1 VPSSLRLRDARL
13 EAGLERDGYAVI
25 DAFLDARGVAAL
37 AAACSR
43 LEAPI
48 HQQPFGAS
56 IMSDDLAFRAAVD
69 RAIRDVLEPR
79 IEAIANGYRYCFA
92 NFLVKTP
99 RPASAG
105 PGVGEV
111 PIHQDISMID
121 ESRFEALALW
131 CPVVDTDATNGC
143 LAVIPGSHRF
153 NDGPRGPRTSFPYR
167 NLDPYFRPRDVPMK
181 AGSAIVYSPKLFHG
195 SRPNRGHVARVAA
208 GALLAPRGAP
218 LRCYFPDQALQR
230 MEVFEVDDLFYTRYA
245 YRSRP
250 ESVPCIGV
258 VDYWYAPLTRE
269 QLAR

>member
-1 VPSSLRLRDARL
+1 
-13 EAGLERDGYAVI
+13 
-25 DAFLDARGVAAL
+25 
-37 AAACSR
+37 
-43 LEAPI
+43 
-48 HQQPFGAS
+48 
-56 IMSDDLAFRAAVD
+56 
-69 RAIRDVLEPR
+69 VLEPR
-79 IEAIANGYRYCFA
+79 IDAIANGYRYCFA

-111 PIHQDISMID
+111 PLHQDICMID
-121 ESRFEALALW
+121 ESQFEALAVW
-131 CPVVDTDATNGC
+131 CPLVDMDATNGC
-143 LAVIPGSHRF
+143 LAVVPGSHRF
-153 NDGPRGPRTSFPYR
+153 NDGPRGPRTPFPYR

-195 SRPNRGHVARVAA
+195 SRPNRGRVARVAA
-208 GALLAPRGAP
+208 GALLAPRDAP

-245 YRSRP
+245 YQSRP
-250 ESVPCIGV
+250 EGVPRIGV